1 MDCLFCQ
8 IADHKI
14 PANVRFEDDDFIAF
28 DDIKPQAKTHI
39 LIIPKKHL
47 HSVAALSDN
56 DGDLVGKVIL
66 LARDLAKNLGLDQG
80 GYRLVFNS
88 GTDAGQ
94 EVDHIHL
101 HLLGGNKLGHIA

>member
-1 MDCLFCQ
+1 MECLFCK
-8 IADHKI
+8 IANHEI
-14 PANVRFEDDDFIAF
+14 ETRMRYEDDDFAAF
-28 DDIKPQAKTHI
+28 DDINPQAKIHI
-39 LIIPKKHL
+39 LIVPKKHM
-47 HSVAALSDN
+47 HSVAALTDSDK
-56 DGDLVGKVIL
+56 DLVGEMIL
-66 LARDLAKNLGLDQG
+66 VARDLAKELDLDAS